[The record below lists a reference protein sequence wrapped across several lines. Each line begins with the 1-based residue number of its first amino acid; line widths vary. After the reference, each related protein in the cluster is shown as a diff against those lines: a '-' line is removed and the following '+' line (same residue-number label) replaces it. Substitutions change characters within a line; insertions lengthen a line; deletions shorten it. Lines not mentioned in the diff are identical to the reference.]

1 MPVRHLHHR
10 YAGRQSRF
18 AGVGVMPKYRPQDGT
33 RFQRLL
39 SVTISGGER
48 ATQRNRGSIIADAVG
63 FVLFLGVLLFV
74 WVALP

>member
-1 MPVRHLHHR
+1 
-10 YAGRQSRF
+10 
-18 AGVGVMPKYRPQDGT
+18 MPKYRPQDGT